1 MSSKIR
7 VSNIHRKKL
16 FYICALSPSFSIVYH
31 YEYLPKKH
39 NGFLLMSFKYP
50 LGQWIWHYP
59 RLCFK
64 RDFVHLIRNW
74 ENVYVS
80 FSSWSSCSTYFQW
93 LHSLLHFNFPIFWPW
108 NTNYI
113 SFYLFFYK
121 RYATFKFEFG
131 LQVTERTVWNVIES
145 FSCKRNITVFR
156 VIHILHSKFMES
168 LNEPHA
174 LKKLFILR
182 YQNSS

>member
-1 MSSKIR
+1 MTRIIHQCKTPKFLFFLKATFNRHLFLLLSHSRPQTSPNMFVFTFSNKCRPKIR

-64 RDFVHLIRNW
+64 RDL
-74 ENVYVS
+74 Y
-80 FSSWSSCSTYFQW
+80 T
-93 LHSLLHFNFPIFWPW
+93 
-108 NTNYI
+108 
-113 SFYLFFYK
+113 
-121 RYATFKFEFG
+121 
-131 LQVTERTVWNVIES
+131 
-145 FSCKRNITVFR
+145 
-156 VIHILHSKFMES
+156 
-168 LNEPHA
+168 
-174 LKKLFILR
+174 
-182 YQNSS
+182 

>member
-1 MSSKIR
+1 MD
-7 VSNIHRKKL
+7 L
-16 FYICALSPSFSIVYH
+16 ALSKVMFQTW
-31 YEYLPKKH
+31 L
-39 NGFLLMSFKYP
+39 
-50 LGQWIWHYP
+50 
-59 RLCFK
+59 
-64 RDFVHLIRNW
+64 VHLIRNW

-80 FSSWSSCSTYFQW
+80 FSSWSVAVSTYFQW